1 MKVIKKPE
9 IKRGVC
15 TTCGAEYLVS
25 GKDLRKSDIMI
36 FGHKW
41 LKCKFCKKNDVKVF
55 SHD

>member
-25 GKDLRKSDIMI
+25 GKDLRKSD
-36 FGHKW
+36 FGVFGYKW
-41 LKCKFCKKNDVKVF
+41 LNCKFCKKNSVKVI
-55 SHD
+55 DND